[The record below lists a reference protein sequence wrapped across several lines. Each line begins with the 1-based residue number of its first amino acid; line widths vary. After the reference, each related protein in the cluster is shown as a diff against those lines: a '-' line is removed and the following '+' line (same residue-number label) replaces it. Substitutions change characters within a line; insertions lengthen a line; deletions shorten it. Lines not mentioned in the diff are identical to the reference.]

1 MFSDSWVEQ
10 GQSRDMPK
18 SPTTIT
24 LPIAFVNTN
33 WILVTEVFGVVDKN
47 FGEGIS
53 VQTKTATNFI
63 AHGYHSSAI
72 INIPNSSWVAFG
84 QGVVK

>member
-1 MFSDSWVEQ
+1 
-10 GQSRDMPK
+10 MPS
-18 SPTTIT
+18 SPATIT
-24 LPIAFVNTN
+24 LPVAFVNTN
-33 WILVTEVFGVVDKN
+33 WVLVTEVFGLVSTN
-47 FGEGIS
+47 YGEGIS

-72 INIPNSSWVAFG
+72 TNISNSSWVAFG

>member
-10 GQSRDMPK
+10 GQSRNMPR
-18 SPTTIT
+18 SSTTIT

-33 WILVTEVFGVVDKN
+33 WILVTEVFGFSGN
-47 FGEGIS
+47 SFGEGIS

-63 AHGYHSSAI
+63 AHGYHSSGI
-72 INIPNSSWVAFG
+72 INISNSSWVAFG